1 MGSILEHFLNI
12 VEIADRAG
20 RREREERAKSR
31 ADRRGEGFGTGSRAA
46 SESTGQSFGTLRG
59 GTRRKPGDCNC
70 FGKRPLKNPK
80 RPGGG

>member
-31 ADRRGEGFGTGSRAA
+31 RASGRGEAFGIDSRA
-46 SESTGQSFGTLRG
+46 SESTSQSFGTLRG
-59 GTRRKPGDCNC
+59 GKRGKGPCNC
-70 FGKRPLKNPK
+70 FGKRPLK